1 MSRYID
7 AEKVYPWYLESFKG
21 EIAPNEVRFS
31 MLDIDCN
38 LLNIPTSD
46 VVEVVRCRDCYY
58 SVISKDGNRGCK
70 YHELEVEDDDFCS
83 MGERKDAVS

>member
-7 AEKVYPWYLESFKG
+7 ADALKECYDWWRG
-21 EIAPNEVRFS
+21 EHTSHDMKEYADIFNEF
-31 MLDIDCN
+31 IN
-38 LLNIPTSD
+38 EQPAAD

-70 YHELEVEDDDFCS
+70 YLELEVEDDDFCS
-83 MGERKDAVS
+83 YGERKDE